1 MNKVYLVGSSG
12 YLGGKLR
19 QHLQK
24 DYSLCCLGRDTVC
37 RLDLNL
43 PQYFDYSMLD
53 RDTVLFAAAI
63 SSPDLC
69 AADYGQAFQVNVEGT
84 GSFIEEA
91 IKRECRVLFFSSDA
105 VYGFYDGIADEN
117 TVTTGQTAYGK
128 MKKEIEDRFL
138 GSPLF
143 KSLRL
148 SYVFSTEDKYTSYL
162 LDCAEKGITAE
173 VYHPFYRSAIS
184 VADVIDTV
192 RWLIT
197 HWWKFEHPFLNL
209 CGSELVSRVRI
220 ADTVKQ
226 QIAPG
231 LLYQI
236 IVPEGDFYKNR
247 PAVLEMNSLY
257 LDQIIDVQER
267 FTQKVKKIIAMEER
281 KQWLKKH

>member
-1 MNKVYLVGSSG
+1 MDKVYLVGSSG
-12 YLGGKLR
+12 YLGKKLY
-19 QHLQK
+19 QYLQE
-24 DYSLCCLGRDTVC
+24 DYFLCCLGRDTAC
-37 RLDLNL
+37 RLELNL
-43 PQYFDYSMLD
+43 PQHFDYSILE
-53 RDTVLFAAAI
+53 RDTVLFTAAV

-69 AADYGQAFQVNVEGT
+69 AADYERAFRVNVEGT
-84 GSFIEEA
+84 GYFIEEA

-117 TVTTGQTAYGK
+117 TVTSGQTAYGK
-128 MKKEIEDRFL
+128 MKKAIEDRFL
-138 GSPLF
+138 GSSLF

-148 SYVFSTEDKYTSYL
+148 SYVFSMEDKYTSYL

-173 VYHPFYRSAIS
+173 VYHPFYRSAVS

-192 RWLIT
+192 RWMIA
-197 HWWKFEHPFLNL
+197 HWQEFDHPLLNL

-220 ADTVKQ
+220 ADAVKQ
-226 QIAPG
+226 QIAPE
-231 LLYQI
+231 LFYRI

-247 PAVLEMNSLY
+247 PAVLEMGSLY
-257 LDQIIDVQER
+257 LDQMIDVQER